1 MVDHNCSKISI
12 FSGFPNRK
20 KRNFEVKIS
29 AHPQAKC
36 LWISGGVGGK
46 GDKPK

>member
-1 MVDHNCSKISI
+1 MIIVRKFL
-12 FSGFPNRK
+12 FSQDFRTEK